1 MTPLHI
7 RARVNAVTDYLA
19 TLALDEARKSSQEA
33 RERINRQIGQYIR
46 RMNERLAC
54 AMSYERTEMEHLICK
69 CCGKDAR
76 WCGDGEKAC
85 GVEHCA
91 HIHCDHC
98 GMHYSL
104 EMIDDSEYPET
115 YERARELMLDAYNA

>member
-33 RERINRQIGQYIR
+33 RERINRKIGQYIR

-54 AMSYERTEMEHLICK
+54 AMSYERT
-69 CCGKDAR
+69 
-76 WCGDGEKAC
+76 
-85 GVEHCA
+85 
-91 HIHCDHC
+91 
-98 GMHYSL
+98 
-104 EMIDDSEYPET
+104 
-115 YERARELMLDAYNA
+115 